1 MRTAEQTVIEYVE
14 KLKQKMR
21 EGRHVIMSGE
31 EVEYLEIIKT
41 LRTIKVHVIL
51 KNGTEM
57 LLPYYNFMS
66 RQFEVE

>member
-1 MRTAEQTVIEYVE
+1 MKTAEQTVTEYVE
-14 KLKQKMR
+14 KLKQKLR
-21 EGRHVIMSGE
+21 EGHRVIMSGE
-31 EVEYLEIIKT
+31 EIADIEVVRT
-41 LRTIKVHVIL
+41 LRTVRVHVVL